1 MEQIVCFASIVKC
14 LLISSIICALYYKSG
29 QRTMSLKQQL
39 GLGTF
44 PINDGEILRQLEEAR
59 LNRREVIEFVCGQRR
74 VTVRVSQIA
83 PEGIMREYEAYY
95 AR

>member
-1 MEQIVCFASIVKC
+1 
-14 LLISSIICALYYKSG
+14 
-29 QRTMSLKQQL
+29 MSLKQQL